1 VLLATKSPP
10 RRCHESVS
18 LDRVI
23 CKCSPVCGSIHH
35 KGRFNALVALSRR
48 QLLIASGLGA
58 VAGVTSCG
66 SAHRPALPAPARTTA
81 PVKGVDASAFS
92 LGVASGDPLPDSVL
106 LWTRLAPDPMNGG
119 GMPQR
124 PVDVQWQV
132 ASDEGFTKIAAS
144 GTSQAVPA
152 LGHSV
157 HADAQGLQPA
167 TGYFYRFRVGNAI
180 SPVGRTR
187 TAPKAGAN
195 LAQLRFAVANCQN
208 YAAGYWPAYTHLSE
222 ESLDLVLHVGD
233 YIYEYAPAAGDVRK
247 HSAVSNSAL
256 GRCVTLEDYRNRYG
270 QYKSDAAL
278 RAAHAAFPWV
288 LTWDDHEVQND
299 YANLVEQPMD
309 AGALRESAAAF
320 ALHRA
325 AAYQAYYEHQ
335 PIRATLRPGSPD
347 LKIYRRFG
355 FGSLATL
362 NVLDTRQYRTPHP
375 CGQQDF
381 GPASCGADNTTGTL
395 TGAAQEAWL
404 REGLRSSRTAWDIVA
419 QQTLMTQVK
428 GRLGDARLILVDQND
443 GYGPYRT
450 RIMQMLAERPSPV
463 VLSGDIHSSWVSD
476 LRVDFD
482 RPETPAIAAE
492 FCTTSISS
500 DFKEELEPLVRAQLP
515 TAAPQVRH
523 FSGAKRGY
531 TRHTVT
537 PETWRC
543 DYRVVAD
550 VKHGPSSPVSTESS
564 WVVEAKGK
572 IPQQA

>member
-1 VLLATKSPP
+1 M
-10 RRCHESVS
+10 
-18 LDRVI
+18 
-23 CKCSPVCGSIHH
+23 
-35 KGRFNALVALSRR
+35 
-48 QLLIASGLGA
+48 
-58 VAGVTSCG
+58 
-66 SAHRPALPAPARTTA
+66 
-81 PVKGVDASAFS
+81 
-92 LGVASGDPLPDSVL
+92 ASGDPLPESVL

-119 GMPQR
+119 GMPQLA
-124 PVDVQWQV
+124 VDVQWQV
-132 ASDEGFTKIAAS
+132 ATDERFTKVVSS
-144 GTSQAVPA
+144 GITQATA
-152 LGHSV
+152 ELGHSV
-157 HADAQGLQPA
+157 HVDANGLEPA

-187 TAPKAGAN
+187 TAPAAGAT
-195 LAQLRFAVANCQN
+195 LDQLRFAVANCQN
-208 YAAGYWPAYTHLSE
+208 YAAGYWPAYEHLAD

-233 YIYEYAPAAGDVRK
+233 YIYEYAAQPGDVRR
-247 HSAVSNSAL
+247 HTPVANPVLA
-256 GRCVTLEDYRNRYG
+256 RCITLADYRNRYG
-270 QYKSDAAL
+270 QYKSDPAL

-299 YANLVEQPMD
+299 YAGLVEQPMD
-309 AGALRESAAAF
+309 TGAQRESAAAF
-320 ALHRA
+320 ARHRA

-335 PIRATLRPGSPD
+335 PIRATLRPGSPN
-347 LKIYRRFG
+347 LKIYRRFA

-381 GPASCGADNTTGTL
+381 GPASCGADNTSGTL
-395 TGAAQEAWL
+395 TGAVQEAWL
-404 REGLRSSRTAWDIVA
+404 RAGLRASRSTWDVVA

-428 GRLGDARLILVDQND
+428 GKLGDTELILVDQND
-443 GYGPYRT
+443 GYAPYRK

-500 DFKEELEPLVRAQLP
+500 DFKEELEPLVKAQLP

-523 FSGAKRGY
+523 FNGAKRGY

-537 PETWRC
+537 PASWHC

-550 VKHGPSSPVSTESS
+550 VKHGPTSPVSTESS
-564 WVVEAKGK
+564 WVVEARGK
-572 IPQQA
+572 VPQQA